1 MAKGKRKG
9 TKQTQKRSKLTP
21 RQRHQQPPRNNTK
34 RTRNTSSTNA
44 AKIEEYMT
52 SHGIIRK
59 PIIGDGNCLFRA
71 MADQLGLSQDLHRQI
86 RQKIINTIHRDKDY
100 FVNFIDEDEVD
111 GVEAYCEEMSKD
123 GSFLCLELMA
133 GVWGDD
139 IELEAFRRAYERAL
153 VIYDASTGTPYI
165 KPFNGDEGKSLS
177 TVHLWKSDC
186 HYESV
191 RNKDGPFDGPSRV
204 VYKVLYVW
212 RG

>member
-1 MAKGKRKG
+1 
-9 TKQTQKRSKLTP
+9 
-21 RQRHQQPPRNNTK
+21 
-34 RTRNTSSTNA
+34 
-44 AKIEEYMT
+44 MT
-52 SHGIIRK
+52 
-59 PIIGDGNCLFRA
+59 
-71 MADQLGLSQDLHRQI
+71 
-86 RQKIINTIHRDKDY
+86 
-100 FVNFIDEDEVD
+100 
-111 GVEAYCEEMSKD
+111 
-123 GSFLCLELMA
+123 

-204 VYKVLYVW
+204 VYKVRLSWGRLIV
-212 RG
+212 GCENVDGGCGKD